1 MEMITLL
8 LLLLLRSSA
17 SFTKIILR
25 YFRCHSGGIAFHHP
39 PHPAII
45 ILELKNPNPTQPNK
59 TIKNMVPFILGPR
72 IATLPNFLV

>member
-8 LLLLLRSSA
+8 LLSLRSSA

-39 PHPAII
+39 PHPTPTII
-45 ILELKNPNPTQPNK
+45 ILELKTQHNTTK
-59 TIKNMVPFILGPR
+59 QNNQKYGAIHIRALNRHVT
-72 IATLPNFLV
+72 